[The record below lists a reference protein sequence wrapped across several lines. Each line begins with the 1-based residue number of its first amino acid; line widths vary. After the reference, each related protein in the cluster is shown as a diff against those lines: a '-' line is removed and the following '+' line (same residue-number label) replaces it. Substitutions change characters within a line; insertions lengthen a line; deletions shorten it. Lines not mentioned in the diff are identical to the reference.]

1 MYLLVENRN
10 CTCDNGNIEIYYLYF
25 GWDIC
30 KITWWYIY
38 WILYYYVEL
47 SNGSSIVQQ
56 LF

>member
-1 MYLLVENRN
+1 MDDQNN
-10 CTCDNGNIEIYYLYF
+10 ACDHGNIKIDYLYF